1 MMALLAMVGFT
12 ILVIMTAIFL
22 LMFLFFGSPAG
33 IKFTEIFNWAT
44 TSGVESVWNIGFTA
58 LLLLIPVAIQFGIFM
73 LSQLISRDWLRFL
86 AAPVIYLPVA
96 WFVFDATRQYEYFQH
111 KWIVAAALLLYVVPI
126 IGSWLWIINDS
137 YRRIKAS
144 R

>member
-44 TSGVESVWNIGFTA
+44 TSGVESVWNIGFHRT
-58 LLLLIPVAIQFGIFM
+58 
-73 LSQLISRDWLRFL
+73 
-86 AAPVIYLPVA
+86 
-96 WFVFDATRQYEYFQH
+96 
-111 KWIVAAALLLYVVPI
+111 AAAHPGRDPI
-126 IGSWLWIINDS
+126 RHLHAEPADQP
-137 YRRIKAS
+137 
-144 R
+144 